1 MPSIEL
7 LLIITSTSTMFSF
20 IPSYNSLRQY
30 PEKGVTLLEL
40 LVSVVIVGILSA
52 VAVPSMLQQ
61 SLKAQQAVAQ
71 SYIGSVNRAQQTYRL
86 EFPVFSNT
94 MANLEID
101 LPLISEQYT
110 FQFGITNSTLGEFQA
125 IPNNNDLD
133 AITGCVFATIV
144 AGSSATTTSTILEQS
159 GAGAAPAVP
168 PSC

>member
-1 MPSIEL
+1 
-7 LLIITSTSTMFSF
+7 MFSL
-20 IPSYNSLRQY
+20 ILSYYRLRHY
-30 PEKGVTLLEL
+30 PEHGLTLLEL

-52 VAVPSMLQQ
+52 VAVPSMFQQ
-61 SLKAQQAVAQ
+61 SLKARQAAAK

-86 EFPVFSNT
+86 EFPVFANS

-101 LPLISEQYT
+101 LPLASDQYT

-144 AGSSATTTSTILEQS
+144 VGSSATTTSSMLEQS
-159 GAGAAPAVP
+159 GVGGAPAVP

>member
-1 MPSIEL
+1 
-7 LLIITSTSTMFSF
+7 MFSF
-20 IPSYNSLRQY
+20 IPRYYSLRQY
-30 PEKGVTLLEL
+30 PENGLTLLEL
-40 LVSVVIVGILSA
+40 LISVVIVGILSA
-52 VAVPSMLQQ
+52 IAVPSIFQQ

-101 LPLISEQYT
+101 LPMVSDQYT

-125 IPNNNDLD
+125 IPNNNDLA

-144 AGSSATTTSTILEQS
+144 AGSSATTTSTMLEQS
-159 GAGAAPAVP
+159 GTGVAPAVP

>member
-1 MPSIEL
+1 
-7 LLIITSTSTMFSF
+7 MFSL
-20 IPSYNSLRQY
+20 IPSYYRLRQY
-30 PEKGVTLLEL
+30 PENGLTLLEL

-52 VAVPSMLQQ
+52 VAVPSMFQQ
-61 SLKAQQAVAQ
+61 SLKARQAAAK

-86 EFPVFSNT
+86 EFPVFANS

-101 LPLISEQYT
+101 LPLASDQYT

-144 AGSSATTTSTILEQS
+144 VGSSATTTSSMLEQS
-159 GAGAAPAVP
+159 GVGGAPAVP

>member
-1 MPSIEL
+1 
-7 LLIITSTSTMFSF
+7 MFSL
-20 IPSYNSLRQY
+20 ILSYYRLRQS
-30 PEKGVTLLEL
+30 PENGLTLLEL

-52 VAVPSMLQQ
+52 VAVPSMFQQ
-61 SLKAQQAVAQ
+61 SLKARQAAAK

-86 EFPVFSNT
+86 EFPVFANS

-101 LPLISEQYT
+101 LPLASDQYT

-144 AGSSATTTSTILEQS
+144 VGSSATTTSSMLEQS
-159 GAGAAPAVP
+159 GVGGAPAVP